1 MFSFFE
7 IWVSAKYLLPKTR
20 EKFFSIITIFSFLGI
35 SLGVATLIIVMSVMN
50 GFRDELTSKILGI
63 NGHMKVQPINN
74 YKILNYEDLIEDLYN
89 KVEEISVNK
98 VLVDQALLTKNQFS
112 TGVILKGIEKKYFE
126 ERKIFENKIPK
137 EILIKFDDGEGIII
151 GDKLKD
157 KLNIKYGESV
167 NILSSNNLQ
176 TVLGNIPR
184 SGNFKVIGSF
194 KSGMYEYDTAL
205 IFFPIS
211 LLQNFLNLSK
221 KIDFFEI
228 QLDHFDE
235 IDLKREEIKKNLPKY
250 FKVSE
255 WRELNPSLF
264 NALEVEKNVMFLI
277 LMLIIIVAAF
287 NLISSLIILVSMKKK
302 DIGVLSI
309 LGVKKNQLLR
319 IFMING
325 LIIGFLGTFLGLVL
339 GLLFCYNIN
348 EIKTFIE
355 FFLESNL
362 FAEEIYF
369 FTKLPV
375 IIDHQQIIKIVL
387 ISIFLSFVATIYPA
401 IKASKVDPINLI
413 KWE

>member
-264 NALEVEKNVMFLI
+264 
-277 LMLIIIVAAF
+277 
-287 NLISSLIILVSMKKK
+287 KKT
-302 DIGVLSI
+302 LC
-309 LGVKKNQLLR
+309 
-319 IFMING
+319 F
-325 LIIGFLGTFLGLVL
+325 
-339 GLLFCYNIN
+339 
-348 EIKTFIE
+348 
-355 FFLESNL
+355 
-362 FAEEIYF
+362 
-369 FTKLPV
+369 
-375 IIDHQQIIKIVL
+375 
-387 ISIFLSFVATIYPA
+387 
-401 IKASKVDPINLI
+401 
-413 KWE
+413 